1 MSVATRGEAPAFA
14 ASPCINVCRMDA
26 ESGLCTGCLRTL
38 DEIAGWARAS
48 NDARLAILAEV
59 ERRRGVPAAP
69 RGAGER
75 A

>member
-1 MSVATRGEAPAFA
+1 MSVAATDRLPVFA

-26 ESGLCTGCLRTL
+26 ESGLCAGCLRTL

-59 ERRRGVPAAP
+59 ERRRGVQAVQF
-69 RGAGER
+69 GAGER

>member
-1 MSVATRGEAPAFA
+1 VSVAAAGRPPVFA

-26 ESGLCTGCLRTL
+26 ESGLCAGCLRTL
-38 DEIAGWARAS
+38 DEIPGWARAS

-59 ERRRGVPAAP
+59 ERRRGAQAVQF
-69 RGAGER
+69 GAGER